1 MTITRCLQFF
11 WFFFSSGS
19 VFFSYGLFI
28 QFSVAVVCGKKNNTH
43 THTKCYLDELEVNRY
58 LEADS
63 CWLPGQYDLLPVS
76 NFNIIPAILSQY
88 DLIRPVAFLYYSPPY
103 FHIIKRISAIDRRR
117 WATKCVYILEGFVWI
132 DDRATNV
139 IDLIMQTD
147 LGIERPS
154 CCPS

>member
-11 WFFFSSGS
+11 WFFFHPDR
-19 VFFSYGLFI
+19 FFFVWIIYSI
-28 QFSVAVVCGKKNNTH
+28 QCGCCLWKKNTH

-132 DDRATNV
+132 DDRAKNV
-139 IDLIMQTD
+139 IDLIMQMD